1 MAHPYADHRQSK
13 VEKSRVAKIAKG
25 YATGGAVDAQAGQQA
40 MMKGAKPKGA
50 KLGAIIGGKAKA
62 RMDKRARG
70 GRVKG
75 KGTNVNIVIAQP
87 NPQQQGMDKPVPVPV
102 PVPAGGPPPGAPP
115 MLPPGAMAGGPGVP
129 PGMPPGMPP
138 IPRKRGGRVA
148 RANGGKIQPITINVR
163 DRLERAIRNAGSDE
177 ESARIQNVM
186 TKRYGIG
193 RKSGGRVADVTG
205 KVNGLKQSAPKN
217 VSPESPGK
225 KSVGPGWKSSME
237 AKTKVAGMPG
247 KQPDPP
253 RGNPVTFATGGA
265 APGVVGK
272 MRGGPKMKYGAES
285 GMGRLERASKQKRA

>member
-87 NPQQQGMDKPVPVPV
+87 QPQQQGMDKPVPVPV

-115 MLPPGAMAGGPGVP
+115 MPPPGVMAGGPGVP
-129 PGMPPGMPP
+129 PGMPPGMPL
-138 IPRKRGGRVA
+138 IPRKRGGRVHSDA
-148 RANGGKIQPITINVR
+148 AE
-163 DRLERAIRNAGSDE
+163 DREMIKAMVKP
-177 ESARIQNVM
+177 SAM
-186 TKRYGIG
+186 
-193 RKSGGRVADVTG
+193 RKNGGRVADVTG
-205 KVNGLKQSAPKN
+205 KVSGLKQSAPKN
-217 VSPESPGK
+217 ISPESPGK

-253 RGNPVTFATGGA
+253 RGKPVTFATGGA